1 MKLFRIGRWA
11 RWGWL
16 ATTFAM
22 GIALMA
28 TSWASSRRITH
39 AASTLNRGQSEVLLE
54 AVRQYFRD
62 VDPLVREMN
71 LDSLLEAKQAAGI
84 RYIGVYDGSR
94 AALTERRAAIQQTGV
109 PIKDPRPPMFPSEG
123 PPPRLDPI
131 DMGDRIRAFG
141 GLRLSVL
148 DSTGARTRRGGLMVV
163 EFEPQVAKQLQAQ
176 ATRTLIL
183 SALVTV
189 ILLVASWFFWR
200 ISMQSEQNER
210 RLEQQR
216 RLGMLGEMSAVLAHE
231 IRNPLASLKGNAQLL
246 AEKMPGDGP
255 ERRRAHRVV
264 QEAERLEALTS
275 DLLDFARTGP
285 IDVRAADPVAVLRAS
300 VDDVAGDG
308 FVIDTSGAPQS
319 WPMDEVRMRQALTNV
334 LRNAYQASPEGTK
347 PAASVTRQ
355 NDSLVFTV
363 RDHGTGIPAGEEKQI
378 FSPFYTTRTTGTG
391 LGLAVAQRV
400 TEMHE
405 GRITARTHPDG
416 GAEFRLEIP
425 RAAAH
430 S

>member
-1 MKLFRIGRWA
+1 MTLYRIGRWA

-28 TSWASSRRITH
+28 TSWASSRRITR

-54 AVRQYFRD
+54 GVRQYFRD
-62 VDPLVREMN
+62 IDPNITEMD
-71 LDSLLEAKQAAGI
+71 LDSLLEAKLSTGI

-94 AALTERRAAIQQTGV
+94 AALSQRRAAIGQSGV
-109 PIKDPRPPMFPSEG
+109 PLADPRPPQFPDSG
-123 PPPRLDPI
+123 PPPRLDPV
-131 DMGDRIRAFG
+131 DMGARIRAFG
-141 GLRLSVL
+141 GVRYTML
-148 DSTGARTRRGGLMVV
+148 DSTGARVRRGGLMVI

-183 SALVTV
+183 SGLVTLV
-189 ILLVASWFFWR
+189 LVVASWFFWR
-200 ISMQSEQNER
+200 ISMQNEQNER

-246 AEKMPGDGP
+246 AEKMPADGP
-255 ERRRAHRVV
+255 ERRRADRVV
-264 QEAERLEALTS
+264 AEAERLESLTS

-285 IDVRAADPVAVLRAS
+285 IDIRASDPVALLRAS
-300 VDDVAGDG
+300 VDDVAPDS
-308 FVIDTSGAPQS
+308 FSLETAGAPNS
-319 WPMDEVRMRQALTNV
+319 WPMDEARMRQALTNV
-334 LRNAYQASPEGTK
+334 LRNAHQASPEGTR
-347 PAASVTRQ
+347 PLASVARQ
-355 NDSLVFTV
+355 NGALVFTV
-363 RDHGTGIPAGEEKQI
+363 RDHGTGIPAGEEKRI

-391 LGLAVAQRV
+391 LGLAVAQRI

-405 GRITARTHPDG
+405 GQITARTHPDG
-416 GAEFRLEIP
+416 GAEFRIEIP
-425 RAAAH
+425 AN
-430 S
+430 